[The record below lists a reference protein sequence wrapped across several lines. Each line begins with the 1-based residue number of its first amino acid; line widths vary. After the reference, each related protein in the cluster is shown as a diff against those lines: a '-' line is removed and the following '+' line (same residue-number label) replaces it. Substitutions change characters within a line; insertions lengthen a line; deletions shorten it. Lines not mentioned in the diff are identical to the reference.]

1 MPECTLHE
9 QFSSGK
15 SYRVNSKIKV
25 LKVLKA
31 ELFLWPPFVIAQL
44 FKTNN
49 FNNCVWKECLNID
62 RVSVRLDILNDAF
75 VLEKMKPS
83 YFDSEKLMIIG
94 TGGIR
99 CFDLNTNFGS
109 FPLIWYSTLHFFDFL
124 ITSSK
129 WALFNNSVI
138 CPWWPWCQQSN
149 YIRHLMFKVW
159 IMHDVWFL
167 NRRRVLKTPHPIFIF
182 FYYFSF
188 KGSLAFCLYKFESP
202 LKGCYR
208 PSHLSLLFRWAKKVR
223 SHNVYICFF

>member
-1 MPECTLHE
+1 MPEC
-9 QFSSGK
+9 SYMSSSASGK

-75 VLEKMKPS
+75 VLEKMAYMYKPS

-99 CFDLNTNFGS
+99 CFDLNTNFGG
-109 FPLIWYSTLHFFDFL
+109 FPLI
-124 ITSSK
+124 
-129 WALFNNSVI
+129 
-138 CPWWPWCQQSN
+138 
-149 YIRHLMFKVW
+149 
-159 IMHDVWFL
+159 
-167 NRRRVLKTPHPIFIF
+167 
-182 FYYFSF
+182 
-188 KGSLAFCLYKFESP
+188 
-202 LKGCYR
+202 
-208 PSHLSLLFRWAKKVR
+208 
-223 SHNVYICFF
+223 

>member
-31 ELFLWPPFVIAQL
+31 ELFLWPSFVIAQL

-62 RVSVRLDILNDAF
+62 RVSVRLDIWNDAF
-75 VLEKMKPS
+75 VLEKMTYMYKPS

-99 CFDLNTNFGS
+99 CFVLNTNFGG
-109 FPLIWYSTLHFFDFL
+109 FPLIWYPTLHFFNFL

-138 CPWWPWCQQSN
+138 CPWWPWCQQIQLYQEPN
-149 YIRHLMFKVW
+149 VQ
-159 IMHDVWFL
+159 
-167 NRRRVLKTPHPIFIF
+167 
-182 FYYFSF
+182 
-188 KGSLAFCLYKFESP
+188 SLDNAWCLVFE
-202 LKGCYR
+202 
-208 PSHLSLLFRWAKKVR
+208 
-223 SHNVYICFF
+223 

>member
-1 MPECTLHE
+1 M
-9 QFSSGK
+9 SSSASGK

-62 RVSVRLDILNDAF
+62 RVSVRLDIWNDAF
-75 VLEKMKPS
+75 VLEKMTYMFKPS

-99 CFDLNTNFGS
+99 CFDLNTNFGG
-109 FPLIWYSTLHFFDFL
+109 FPLIWYSTLHFFLISLSQVQNGLFL
-124 ITSSK
+124 IILSFAPGDHDVNK
-129 WALFNNSVI
+129 
-138 CPWWPWCQQSN
+138 SN
-149 YIRHLMFKVW
+149 YIRNLMFKVW

-167 NRRRVLKTPHPIFIF
+167 NRRRVLKTPPPIFIF
-182 FYYFSF
+182 F
-188 KGSLAFCLYKFESP
+188 
-202 LKGCYR
+202 
-208 PSHLSLLFRWAKKVR
+208 LLFL
-223 SHNVYICFF
+223 F